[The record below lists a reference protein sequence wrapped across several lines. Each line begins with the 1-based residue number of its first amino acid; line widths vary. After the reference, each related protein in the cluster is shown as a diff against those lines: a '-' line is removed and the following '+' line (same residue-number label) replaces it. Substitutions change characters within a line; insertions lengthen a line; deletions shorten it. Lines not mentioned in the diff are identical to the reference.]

1 MSLKSM
7 SHGQC
12 HSIAPNVFHS
22 TASNVIQLTVSN
34 VNDMLSTN
42 RSMPVKSMDMINIT
56 TLSLGVDITD
66 VRVTPVEFLTPNNG
80 AWVDLQPAVPLSI
93 FSTFDEEKQ
102 DGLISFLV
110 PMMMIACT
118 PFMRPWYK
126 AQWRPLPHLL
136 YALPLPKTKSF
147 KTKNSLG
154 LVGANFTKICKMMSP
169 AGKGNFSSSNL
180 SLVHGH
186 FLCTKALLDP
196 HNDVAAAAENL
207 LAHYMTHHACAQEEK
222 W

>member
-56 TLSLGVDITD
+56 TFSLGVDITD
-66 VRVTPVEFLTPNNG
+66 VRVTLVEFLTPNNG
-80 AWVDLQPAVPLSI
+80 AWVDLQPALPLSI

-110 PMMMIACT
+110 LMVMIACT
-118 PFMRPWYK
+118 PFMRP
-126 AQWRPLPHLL
+126 
-136 YALPLPKTKSF
+136 
-147 KTKNSLG
+147 
-154 LVGANFTKICKMMSP
+154 
-169 AGKGNFSSSNL
+169 
-180 SLVHGH
+180 
-186 FLCTKALLDP
+186 
-196 HNDVAAAAENL
+196 
-207 LAHYMTHHACAQEEK
+207 
-222 W
+222 

>member
-102 DGLISFLV
+102 DGARQQCRLTICIELDEL
-110 PMMMIACT
+110 T
-118 PFMRPWYK
+118 
-126 AQWRPLPHLL
+126 
-136 YALPLPKTKSF
+136 
-147 KTKNSLG
+147 NSIRQQDP
-154 LVGANFTKICKMMSP
+154 NIYC
-169 AGKGNFSSSNL
+169 SSQPSM
-180 SLVHGH
+180 V
-186 FLCTKALLDP
+186 
-196 HNDVAAAAENL
+196 
-207 LAHYMTHHACAQEEK
+207 
-222 W
+222 